1 MTTAAA
7 PPAGR
12 RRGLGRRLRQ
22 ALRRATP
29 ALAAA
34 LLALAILWLALAQT
48 RTRHPGAAFNR
59 GANAIWIAHTWVEDE
74 HDEAA
79 VAALA
84 RGLAARQIRYV
95 YAHVGP
101 LEADGTIPPE
111 RSPRAAPF
119 ALALK
124 RHAPELTL
132 LAWIGQVERRGG
144 GVLVLGDEGVRRR
157 VAATA
162 GRFAATPGWDGV
174 HLNVEPVFDADARF
188 LALLDETRPALDGR
202 LLSLA
207 TPKWLP
213 GRRWDRVVRRPV
225 AAVWSAAY
233 YREVAR
239 RADQLAVMMYDTAI
253 GWDRAYSLYTK
264 QQTTNILWATRDTA
278 AEVLIGVPVYS
289 GDSAGFH
296 DRAEHMASGLRGITM
311 GLNNSPPESLARFAG
326 VAIYPH
332 WEIDGAE
339 WAIYER
345 QWLGRAPDSR

>member
-1 MTTAAA
+1 MAVKTTPVARQ
-7 PPAGR
+7 GVR
-12 RRGLGRRLRQ
+12 RSLGRRLRRAGM
-22 ALRRATP
+22 ALGM
-29 ALAAA
+29 AA
-34 LLALAILWLALAQT
+34 LALALTWLALAQT
-48 RTRHPGAAFNR
+48 RTRHPGPAFNR
-59 GANAIWIAHTWVEDE
+59 GTNAIWIAHAWVEE
-74 HDEAA
+74 ERDEAA

-84 RGLAARQIRYV
+84 RELTARQIRYV

-111 RSPRAAPF
+111 RYPRAEPF

-124 RHAPELTL
+124 RHAPDLVL

-144 GVLVLGDEGVRRR
+144 GILDLDDTGVRGR

-162 GRFAATPGWDGV
+162 GHFAATPGWDGV
-174 HLNVEPVFDADARF
+174 HLDIEPVFDADARF
-188 LALLDETRPALDGR
+188 LALLDETRPALGGR
-202 LLSLA
+202 TLSLA

-213 GRRWDRVVRRPV
+213 GRRWDRLVSRPV
-225 AAVWSAAY
+225 AAVWSAPY

-253 GWDRAYSLYTK
+253 PWGRAYSLYTK
-264 QQTTNILWATRDTA
+264 QQTTNILWATRDT
-278 AEVLIGVPVYS
+278 ETQVLIGVPVYS

-296 DRAEHMASGLRGITM
+296 ERAENITTGLRGITA

-332 WEIDGAE
+332 WQADGAE